1 MAVARLGS
9 ITFDLDSHE
18 LSKAGR
24 PIRLAPQSA
33 TLLALLVS
41 RAPGLVTRAEIR
53 TALWGATHVEFDAAV
68 HACISQIRAALGDSA
83 RSPRFIE
90 TVPRRGYRCLV
101 GGHSDARSDDAAVE
115 PSVGRSEGDAS
126 DGRSRGRSTR
136 GTMAAL
142 ALVAAVG
149 GLVWSAGHASPVTG
163 GRSLVAMQKF
173 ERGTSGLADA
183 GPQELLS
190 RVTYFETAIAA
201 DPQFAAAYAGLAN
214 AKLLLG
220 MYRVEPPQIAY
231 AAAKAAAQTALRHDP
246 RLAEAHAAFG
256 AAVLFFEWDWPLA
269 REHLRRAIGLD
280 PRSLPAQLWW
290 SRYLTAAGEHAAATL
305 AAERAVRLAPGSPA
319 AITQLG
325 IAHYYAGHLD
335 TARAACAEGVALMRE
350 FVPAHA
356 CEEAARAA
364 SVASP
369 NLLLAAAIELVRN
382 GDRERAIDWLQRAAN
397 RRSDSLIFASV
408 EPGFGPLRG
417 DPRFSAVLRR
427 VGAPS
432 RLPGS

>member
-1 MAVARLGS
+1 MAIARLGS
-9 ITFDLDSHE
+9 ITFDLDTHE

-24 PIRLAPQSA
+24 KIHLASQSA
-33 TLLALLVS
+33 TLLALLIT
-41 RAPGLVTRAEIR
+41 RAPAVVTRAEIR
-53 TALWGATHVEFDAAV
+53 AALWGDTHVEFDAAV

-90 TVPRRGYRCLV
+90 TVPRRGYRCLI
-101 GGHSDARSDDAAVE
+101 D
-115 PSVGRSEGDAS
+115 GRSEGRSDEGADERAGRRSDDRSAS
-126 DGRSRGRSTR
+126 GSRERSTPW
-136 GTMAAL
+136 TIAAL
-142 ALVAAVG
+142 GLVAASA
-149 GLVWSAGHASPVTG
+149 GLLWSADGSSRAKES
-163 GRSLVAMQKF
+163 RSLVAMETF
-173 ERGTSGLADA
+173 ERGISGLADA
-183 GPQELLS
+183 GPPELLS
-190 RVTYFETAIAA
+190 RVKYFETAIAA

-231 AAAKAAAQTALRHDP
+231 ASAKAAAQTALHHDP

-269 REHLRRAIGLD
+269 REHLRRAIALD
-280 PRSLPAQLWW
+280 PRSLHAQLWG
-290 SRYLTAAGEHAAATL
+290 SRNLTAAGEHAPATI
-305 AAERAVRLAPGSPA
+305 AAERAVTLAPGSPS

-325 IAHYYAGHLD
+325 IANYYAGRLD
-335 TARAACAEGVALMRE
+335 TARAACAEAGALMRE

-356 CEEAARAA
+356 CAQAAGAA
-364 SVASP
+364 PAASP
-369 NLLLAAAIELVRN
+369 NLLIVPAIELVRN

-408 EPGFGPLRG
+408 EPGLGPLHD

-432 RLPGS
+432 RVSP